1 MPCREDDPR
10 GGRCGQGSGGSE
22 PLLPTRGGDETFP
35 VAHAWGPPAGT
46 GTTGGGGDG
55 VGGGQGVSSS
65 WRVGVT
71 EAADREGEGETLQA
85 RLVGEGC
92 RGFPAA
98 VVFLTV

>member
-1 MPCREDDPR
+1 MQRRRPERKQTRPGLRRLRTPLADQGR
-10 GGRCGQGSGGSE
+10 GQNIPGG
-22 PLLPTRGGDETFP
+22 TRL
-35 VAHAWGPPAGT
+35 GPPAGT
-46 GTTGGGGDG
+46 GTTGGGGGDG

-71 EAADREGEGETLQA
+71 EAADREGAGETLQA